1 MYEKRTE
8 KPIGRAQ
15 FFRRMA
21 QHLFY
26 VLAMMAVSILLGSVG
41 FIAFEGLGL
50 EDAVLHSTFIL
61 SGFGLIS
68 VPETTAGRM
77 FAGIY
82 GLYANIFFL
91 AGFSI
96 MFAPITHRI
105 LHKLHMDEE

>member
-1 MYEKRTE
+1 MYEKRAT
-8 KPIGRAQ
+8 PPLSLNRFVA
-15 FFRRMA
+15 RMIKHA
-21 QHLFY
+21 LY
-26 VLAMMAVSILLGSVG
+26 VILIMLISVAFGAIG
-41 FIAFEGLGL
+41 FIIFEGLGL

-68 VPETTAGRM
+68 VPASTSGKM

-96 MFAPITHRI
+96 MFAPIIHRI
-105 LHKLHMDEE
+105 LHKMHADDF